1 MGLFDVFKKKE
12 NTQQTASAEQQ
23 NCISRVNLAKTA
35 VEKVCLEKKPLIGLK
50 AQVGLVLDYSGSMD
64 SLYRNGTIQHLVEQ
78 IIPLAMQFDDNAQ
91 MECWLFSSDCCRLDD
106 VTLNNLPNYIRD
118 NTKGHYMGGT
128 SYAPVMNNVIN
139 VYNDYKTPS
148 YVLFVTDGDCC
159 DHERATDYIVKAA
172 KLPIFWQFVGIG
184 SNSSDFRFLQMLDDM
199 DGRYVDNADFFTVK
213 NINDITYKDLLDE
226 FPHWL
231 ENEKVKAMLS

>member
-12 NTQQTASAEQQ
+12 STQQTTSAEQQ

-106 VTLNNLPNYIRD
+106 VTLNNLPNYIHN

-128 SYAPVMNNVIN
+128 HKN
-139 VYNDYKTPS
+139 PS

-159 DHERATDYIVKAA
+159 DHERATDCIVKAA

-184 SNSSDFRFLQMLDDM
+184 ANSSDFKFLQRLDDM

-213 NINDITYKDLLDE
+213 NVNDITYKDLLDE
-226 FPHWL
+226 FPNWL